1 MTAKTRL
8 VEQAFRLDDLRARQA
23 GPVLVVPAPV
33 DRSVRAA
40 VAWLVQRD
48 EARTVAGERDEHS

>member
-1 MTAKTRL
+1 MTAKAML
-8 VEQAFRLDDLRARQA
+8 VERACRLDELHARQA

-40 VAWLVQRD
+40 VAWLAQRD
-48 EARTVAGERDEHS
+48 EARTVAGRER

>member
-1 MTAKTRL
+1 MTAKAML
-8 VEQAFRLDDLRARQA
+8 VERACRLDELHARQA

-33 DRSVRAA
+33 DRSVRVA

-48 EARTVAGERDEHS
+48 EARTVAGRER